1 MCLCIPLPGRPSDND
16 GNAILQQWSEPMRSA
31 QQSGRHAVGVA
42 LLAVTALAA
51 AACSSSTSSLSST
64 STPATSTPT
73 VGTNTS
79 ASASAAASV
88 TNVTLGYVPYSDDA
102 SLFYA
107 QDSGIFRQHGLN
119 VSFVAQASP
128 VAVEAS
134 MASGTE
140 QFGFITTP
148 VLINLNSKGVSVKCV
163 SSVDGSEPS
172 NPADDSTVLV
182 AAKGSGITSVK
193 GLAGKNVAEVQLTS
207 LNSLA
212 VEVLAKQAGINPSS
226 IHQIAIPFPQMAAA
240 LAQGRVQAAVDV
252 APFASTAMS
261 EGATVLTHPN
271 VDLFPNGTVT
281 CLDAMSSYISANP
294 TMVSEF
300 RAAMNQSIAYSKTHE
315 SVVKQ
320 TLVSHLELPP
330 AVAQAQILATNWNS
344 TFNVASI
351 TAIENYMK
359 EFGVITT
366 EPPASSLV
374 WNP

>member
-1 MCLCIPLPGRPSDND
+1 
-16 GNAILQQWSEPMRSA
+16 MRSA
-31 QQSGRHAVGVA
+31 VKSTRYAVGA
-42 LLAVTALAA
+42 TALALA
-51 AACSSSTSSLSST
+51 LAAATAACSSSPSSSSST
-64 STPATSTPT
+64 GAAS
-73 VGTNTS
+73 GTGS
-79 ASASAAASV
+79 GASASGGSGTATV

-107 QDSGIFRQHGLN
+107 QNSGIFRKHGLN

-148 VLINLNSKGVSVKCV
+148 VLVNLSSKGVGVKCV
-163 SSVDGSEPS
+163 STVDGNEPT

-193 GLAGKNVAEVQLTS
+193 DLAGKNVAEVQLSS
-207 LNSLA
+207 LNSLS
-212 VEVLAKQAGINPSS
+212 VMVLAKQAGIDPAS
-226 IHQIAIPFPQMAAA
+226 IHQIAIPFPQMPAA
-240 LAQGRVQAAVDV
+240 LSQGRVQAAVIV
-252 APFASTAMS
+252 APFAATALS

-294 TMVSEF
+294 TVVSEF
-300 RAAMNQSIAYSKTHE
+300 RAAMDESIAYSQTHQ

-320 TLVSHLELPP
+320 TLVKGLSLTP
-330 AVAQAQILATNWNS
+330 AVAAKQVLATNWNPALN
-344 TFNVASI
+344 TASI
-351 TAIENYMK
+351 TMIENYMK
-359 EFGVITT
+359 QFGVITS
-366 EPPASSLV
+366 EPPAANMV

>member
-1 MCLCIPLPGRPSDND
+1 
-16 GNAILQQWSEPMRSA
+16 MRSA
-31 QQSGRHAVGVA
+31 RFAVGV
-42 LLAVTALAA
+42 LLAAVAVAA
-51 AACSSSTSSLSST
+51 SACSSSSSSS
-64 STPATSTPT
+64 STPASSST
-73 VGTNTS
+73 GGA
-79 ASASAAASV
+79 ASSSASV

-148 VLINLNSKGVSVKCV
+148 VLINLASKGVNVKCV

-172 NPADDSTVLV
+172 VPADDSTVLV

-193 GLAGKNVAEVQLTS
+193 DLAGKNVAEVQLTS

-212 VEVLAKQAGINPSS
+212 IEILAKQAGINPTS
-226 IHQIAIPFPQMAAA
+226 IHQVAIPFAQMPAA
-240 LAQGRVQAAVDV
+240 LAQGRVQAAVIV
-252 APFASTAMS
+252 APFAGTATS
-261 EGATVLTHPN
+261 EGATVITHPN

-281 CLDAMSSYISANP
+281 CLDAMGSYISANP
-294 TMVSEF
+294 NVVSQF
-300 RAAMNQSIAYSKTHE
+300 RAAMDQSIAYSKTHQAQ
-315 SVVKQ
+315 VKQ
-320 TLVSHLELPP
+320 TLVKGLSLSP
-330 AVAQAQILATNWNS
+330 AVAAAQILATNWNS
-344 TFNVASI
+344 SFNLASI
-351 TAIENYMK
+351 TMIENYMK
-359 EFGVITT
+359 AFGVITS
-366 EPPASSLV
+366 EPSASSMV

>member
-1 MCLCIPLPGRPSDND
+1 
-16 GNAILQQWSEPMRSA
+16 MRSA
-31 QQSGRHAVGVA
+31 RFAVGV
-42 LLAVTALAA
+42 LLAAVAVAA
-51 AACSSSTSSLSST
+51 SACSSSSSSS
-64 STPATSTPT
+64 STPASSST
-73 VGTNTS
+73 GGA
-79 ASASAAASV
+79 ASSSASV

-148 VLINLNSKGVSVKCV
+148 VLINLASKGVNVKCV

-172 NPADDSTVLV
+172 VPADDSTVLV

-193 GLAGKNVAEVQLTS
+193 DLAGKNVAEVQLTS

-212 VEVLAKQAGINPSS
+212 VEILAKQAGINPTS
-226 IHQIAIPFPQMAAA
+226 IHQVAIPFAQMPAA
-240 LAQGRVQAAVDV
+240 LAQGRVQAAVIV
-252 APFASTAMS
+252 APFAGTATS
-261 EGATVLTHPN
+261 EGATVITHPN

-281 CLDAMSSYISANP
+281 CLDAMGSYISANP
-294 TMVSEF
+294 NVVSQF
-300 RAAMNQSIAYSKTHE
+300 RAAMDQSIAYSKTHQAQ
-315 SVVKQ
+315 VKQ
-320 TLVSHLELPP
+320 TLVQGLSLSP
-330 AVAQAQILATNWNS
+330 AVAAAQILATNWNS
-344 TFNVASI
+344 SFNLASI
-351 TAIENYMK
+351 TMIENYMK
-359 EFGVITT
+359 EFGVITS
-366 EPPASSLV
+366 EPSASSMV

>member
-1 MCLCIPLPGRPSDND
+1 MR
-16 GNAILQQWSEPMRSA
+16 NAHKSA
-31 QQSGRHAVGVA
+31 RYAIGV
-42 LLAVTALAA
+42 LLAVTAVAA
-51 AACSSSTSSLSST
+51 SACSSSPSSSA
-64 STPATSTPT
+64 TPA
-73 VGTNTS
+73 GTASGPAGASGS
-79 ASASAAASV
+79 ASASGSV

-107 QDSGIFRQHGLN
+107 QSSGIFKQHGLN
-119 VSFVAQASP
+119 VTFVAQASP

-172 NPADDSTVLV
+172 TPADDSTVLV

-193 GLAGKNVAEVQLTS
+193 DLAGKNVAEVQLTS

-212 VEVLAKQAGINPSS
+212 VEILAKQAGIDPSS
-226 IHQIAIPFPQMAAA
+226 IHQIAIPFPQMPAA
-240 LAQGRVQAAVDV
+240 LAQGRVQAAVIV
-252 APFASTAMS
+252 APFTDTATA

-294 TMVSEF
+294 TVVSEF
-300 RAAMNQSIAYSKTHE
+300 RAAMDQSIAYSQTHE
-315 SVVKQ
+315 AVVKQ
-320 TLVSHLELPP
+320 TLVKGLSLTP
-330 AVAQAQILATNWNS
+330 AVAAKQILATNWNPALN
-344 TFNVASI
+344 TASI
-351 TAIENYMK
+351 TMIENYMK
-359 EFGVITT
+359 QFGVITS
-366 EPPASSLV
+366 EPPAASMV

>member
-1 MCLCIPLPGRPSDND
+1 
-16 GNAILQQWSEPMRSA
+16 MRSVRNSA
-31 QQSGRHAVGVA
+31 RYAVGAA
-42 LLAVTALAA
+42 LLTVTAMAA
-51 AACSSSTSSLSST
+51 AACSSSPASPSG
-64 STPATSTPT
+64 TPAASATDATGTAST
-73 VGTNTS
+73 
-79 ASASAAASV
+79 SASAAASTAAV

-107 QDSGIFRQHGLN
+107 QDSGIFRAHGLN
-119 VSFVAQASP
+119 VTFVAQASP

-172 NPADDSTVLV
+172 IPSGDSTVLV

-193 GLAGKNVAEVQLTS
+193 DLAGKDVAEVQLTS

-212 VEVLAKQAGINPSS
+212 VEVLAKQAGIDPTA

-240 LAQGRVQAAVDV
+240 LAQGRVQAAVIV
-252 APFASTAMS
+252 APFAQAALSA
-261 EGATVLTHPN
+261 GATVITHPN

-281 CLDAMSSYISANP
+281 CLDATGSYLSANP
-294 TMVSEF
+294 TVAADF
-300 RAAMNQSIAYSKTHE
+300 RTAMDESIAYSKTHE
-315 SVVKQ
+315 SVVKK
-320 TLVSHLELPP
+320 TLVSHLGLTP
-330 AVAQAQILATNWNS
+330 AVAAVQILATNWNPAL
-344 TFNVASI
+344 NPASI
-351 TAIENYMK
+351 TAIEGYMK

-366 EPPASSLV
+366 EPPAASLI

>member
-1 MCLCIPLPGRPSDND
+1 
-16 GNAILQQWSEPMRSA
+16 MRSA
-31 QQSGRHAVGVA
+31 QKRARYAVGV
-42 LLAVTALAA
+42 LLAVTAVAVS
-51 AACSSSTSSLSST
+51 ACSSSSSSSA
-64 STPATSTPT
+64 PAATAGGS
-73 VGTNTS
+73 G
-79 ASASAAASV
+79 SAAGTA

-107 QDSGIFRQHGLN
+107 QSSGIFKKHGLN
-119 VSFVAQASP
+119 VTFVPQASP

-172 NPADDSTVLV
+172 SPADDSTVLV

-193 GLAGKNVAEVQLTS
+193 DLAGKNVAEVQLTS

-212 VEVLAKQAGINPSS
+212 VEILAKKAGISPAS
-226 IHQIAIPFPQMAAA
+226 IHQIAIPFPQMPAA
-240 LAQGRVQAAVDV
+240 LAQGRVQAAVIV
-252 APFASTAMS
+252 APFAATALS

-281 CLDAMSSYISANP
+281 CLDAMTSYISANP
-294 TMVSEF
+294 TVVSEF
-300 RAAMNQSIAYSKTHE
+300 RAAMDESIAYSQTHQ

-320 TLVSHLELPP
+320 TLVKGLSLTP
-330 AVAQAQILATNWNS
+330 AVAAKQVLATNWNPALN
-344 TFNVASI
+344 TASI
-351 TAIENYMK
+351 TMIENYMK
-359 EFGVITT
+359 QFGVITS
-366 EPPASSLV
+366 EPPAAGMV

>member
-1 MCLCIPLPGRPSDND
+1 
-16 GNAILQQWSEPMRSA
+16 MRSA
-31 QQSGRHAVGVA
+31 QKRARYAVGV
-42 LLAVTALAA
+42 LLAA
-51 AACSSSTSSLSST
+51 AAVAVSACSSSNSSSA
-64 STPATSTPT
+64 PAAAA
-73 VGTNTS
+73 GG
-79 ASASAAASV
+79 SASAAGTA

-107 QDSGIFRQHGLN
+107 QSSGIFKKHGLN
-119 VSFVAQASP
+119 VTFVPQASP

-172 NPADDSTVLV
+172 SPADDSTVLV

-193 GLAGKNVAEVQLTS
+193 DLAGKNVAEVQLTS

-212 VEVLAKQAGINPSS
+212 VEILAKQAGISPAS
-226 IHQIAIPFPQMAAA
+226 IHQIAIPFPQMPAA
-240 LAQGRVQAAVDV
+240 LAQGRVQAAVIV
-252 APFASTAMS
+252 APFAATALS

-294 TMVSEF
+294 TVVSEF
-300 RAAMNQSIAYSKTHE
+300 RAAMDESIAYSQTHQ

-320 TLVSHLELPP
+320 TLVKGLSLTP
-330 AVAQAQILATNWNS
+330 AVAAKQVLATNWNPALN
-344 TFNVASI
+344 TASI
-351 TAIENYMK
+351 TMIENYMK
-359 EFGVITT
+359 QFGVITS
-366 EPPASSLV
+366 EPPAAGMV

>member
-1 MCLCIPLPGRPSDND
+1 
-16 GNAILQQWSEPMRSA
+16 MRSA
-31 QQSGRHAVGVA
+31 RNSARFTVGAA
-42 LLAVTALAA
+42 LLTVTAMAA
-51 AACSSSTSSLSST
+51 AACSSSPSSSSGT
-64 STPATSTPT
+64 PAASAVASTPA
-73 VGTNTS
+73 
-79 ASASAAASV
+79 AV

-107 QDSGIFRQHGLN
+107 QDSGIFKAHGLN
-119 VSFVAQASP
+119 VTFVAQASP

-163 SSVDGSEPS
+163 SSVDGGEPS
-172 NPADDSTVLV
+172 IPADDSTVLV

-193 GLAGKNVAEVQLTS
+193 DLAGKDVAEVQLTS

-212 VEVLAKQAGINPSS
+212 VEVLAKQAGINPAS

-240 LAQGRVQAAVDV
+240 LAQGRVQAAVIV
-252 APFASTAMS
+252 APFAQSALS
-261 EGATVLTHPN
+261 AGATVLTHPN

-281 CLDAMSSYISANP
+281 CLDATSSYISANP
-294 TMVSEF
+294 TVAADF
-300 RAAMNQSIAYSKTHE
+300 RAAMDQSIAYSKTHQ
-315 SVVKQ
+315 SVIKK
-320 TLVSHLELPP
+320 TLVSHLSLTP
-330 AVAQAQILATNWNS
+330 AVAQVQILATNWNP
-344 TFNVASI
+344 TLNPASI
-351 TAIENYMK
+351 TAIEGYMK

-366 EPPASSLV
+366 EPSAASLI